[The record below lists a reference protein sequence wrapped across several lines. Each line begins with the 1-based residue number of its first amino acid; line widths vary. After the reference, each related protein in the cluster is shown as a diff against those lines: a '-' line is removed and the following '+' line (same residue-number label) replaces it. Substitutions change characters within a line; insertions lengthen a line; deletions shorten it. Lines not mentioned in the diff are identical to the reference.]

1 MFDFV
6 HKNKRIVQLVLAL
19 IIVPFAFF
27 GLDSYTRSMR
37 NADDVAN
44 VDGQKVTVRE
54 FNEELRQQL
63 DRIRGV
69 LGRGADVS
77 SFDTPE
83 ARAGLLENMVDRRV
97 LATAAVKSRRS

>member
-1 MFDFV
+1 
-6 HKNKRIVQLVLAL
+6 
-19 IIVPFAFF
+19 
-27 GLDSYTRSMR
+27 MR

-83 ARAGLLENMVDRRV
+83 ARAGLLENIVDRRV
-97 LATAAVKSRRS
+97 LAAAAVKSRLVISDE